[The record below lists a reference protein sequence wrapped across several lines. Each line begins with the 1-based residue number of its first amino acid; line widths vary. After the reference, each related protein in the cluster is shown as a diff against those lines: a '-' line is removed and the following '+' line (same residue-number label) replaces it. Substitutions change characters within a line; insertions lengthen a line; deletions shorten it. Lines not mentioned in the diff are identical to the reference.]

1 MQGANPCYTNFK
13 LIIIHIKKGKDMSSK
28 NTKWTLLAS
37 SDLAGF
43 GPQTRQEKA
52 KHKVKLAKDAMILNE
67 MKVDK
72 FRYNKPKD
80 KK

>member
-1 MQGANPCYTNFK
+1 
-13 LIIIHIKKGKDMSSK
+13 MSSK
-28 NTKWTLLAS
+28 NTKWKLLAS

-52 KHKVKLAKDAMILNE
+52 KHKVKLAKDAMILHE

-72 FRYNKPKD
+72 FRYNRPKD
-80 KK
+80 NKKK